1 MDVKVLD
8 EIHAYWFGDPPETPP
23 GEERV
28 KNWFRPTEAIDSHI
42 RDTWGR
48 YLDDARDTRWDQSK
62 LTRRQ
67 QVGLII
73 LLDQF
78 PRQIFR
84 ASGEAFAYDAR
95 AKEIAEELVAAG
107 AWRSFPLAEQLFLLL
122 PFEHS
127 EAIADQ
133 DLSIMYHAQYAVAAP
148 EGAKAGVRNALDF
161 ATKHR
166 DIIRKFGRFPHR
178 NQMMGRESTPEEV
191 EFLKGG
197 RGF

>member
-1 MDVKVLD
+1 MVPPDRA
-8 EIHAYWFGDPPETPP
+8 EIDA
-23 GEERV
+23 
-28 KNWFRPTEAIDSHI
+28 HI

-48 YLDDARDTRWDQSK
+48 DTVVARDAAWELAA

-67 QVGLII
+67 QAALIV

-78 PRQIFR
+78 PRQIHR
-84 ASGEAFAYDAR
+84 DSGEAFACDSVALSIAR
-95 AKEIAEELVAAG
+95 ALIG
-107 AWRSFPLAEQLFLLL
+107 NWRRFFVVEQNFLML

-133 DLSIMYHAQYAVAAP
+133 DFAVKLYADRTLEVPP
-148 EGAKAGVRNALDF
+148 EHLESARPQLDY

-178 NQMMGRESTPEEV
+178 NAALGRESTPEEI